1 LRAHQ
6 DRERAADAETALEER
21 AGFVGHGAR
30 GGAGIDVY
38 DGDSRTSDR
47 LAGSVDHFAAQRGRS
62 DLGVNRRNRSQRQE
76 RSSRS
81 AVAEFLEDRHFRSV
95 PLNRPG

>member
-1 LRAHQ
+1 
-6 DRERAADAETALEER
+6 
-21 AGFVGHGAR
+21 
-30 GGAGIDVY
+30 
-38 DGDSRTSDR
+38 
-47 LAGSVDHFAAQRGRS
+47 
-62 DLGVNRRNRSQRQE
+62 VNRRNRSQRQE